1 MIERAVERNDTLLH
15 HAVMVHLSA
24 GPLPVHAARL
34 LVHLAIFS
42 LPARQQ
48 LGGLAGQLRQLPD
61 LPDQLIIESLYLAGE
76 DGVELLPGTWH
87 SALPPPAVQGSNR
100 GHHTA
105 ACRQVNPFE
114 IFAFSALTFC
124 GI

>member
-34 LVHLAIFS
+34 LVQLAVFS

-76 DGVELLPGTWH
+76 DGVELLL
-87 SALPPPAVQGSNR
+87 LPPPPGKDTGSH
-100 GHHTA
+100 G
-105 ACRQVNPFE
+105 
-114 IFAFSALTFC
+114 FC
-124 GI
+124 FHCLIV